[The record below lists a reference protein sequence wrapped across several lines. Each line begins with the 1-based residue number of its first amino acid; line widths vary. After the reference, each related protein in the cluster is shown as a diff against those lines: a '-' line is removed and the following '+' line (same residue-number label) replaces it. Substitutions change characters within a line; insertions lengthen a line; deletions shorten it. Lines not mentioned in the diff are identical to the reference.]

1 MGYIPDA
8 TDLYEQYEAEQE
20 RMKRRRSREAA
31 EFDRVEYEI
40 NLEEEAS

>member
-1 MGYIPDA
+1 MLPDA
-8 TDLYEQYEAEQE
+8 TDLYDEYEDEQE
-20 RMKRRRSREAA
+20 RMRRRRRREAA